1 MHRQQISG
9 TTLRT
14 ALVSRGLFFT
24 LAMAQ
29 PVALGQTLIC
39 TQMDANDYCIEA
51 KAQDNTRVTVRVED
65 GKVSENIT
73 CVTDNGLTTCT
84 KVTVTQ

>member
-1 MHRQQISG
+1 
-9 TTLRT
+9 
-14 ALVSRGLFFT
+14 
-24 LAMAQ
+24 
-29 PVALGQTLIC
+29 
-39 TQMDANDYCIEA
+39 MDANDYCIEA

-73 CVTDNGLTTCT
+73 CVTDNGLTTCP